1 MKSAVDSDGSPGTK
15 QLSTHHKGAS
25 EDSRIDVSML
35 TGVCLIW
42 LDNHMDANYDDYQ
55 NTITQLRCVVDDIQI
70 FKDSEQCVQFLRNMN
85 EKTVYMVISSAF
97 AQDIVP
103 RVHSIHHVHS
113 ILIICDGRQHYEHW
127 AKAWFKI
134 KGVLTEIQPI
144 CEAIQQLAQELNKNT
159 IPADIMNTD
168 SSLVEKIP
176 HKSNLAFLYGKI
188 LKKILLTIYY
198 DKQDFDKFIQYC
210 GKVFANN
217 ERELIQVDAF
227 RQGYHN
233 HTPIYWFTSQPFLYK
248 IVNRALCTM
257 DVDVIIKLS
266 FFISDLHRQ
275 IEKLHKEQF
284 GNWNSDQS
292 FMVYAGKKMAKD
304 FFEKSITKKDKLL
317 RFKTFLSTTKNLN
330 LAQMFI
336 DTLRQDS
343 DSVGVLFVIK
353 IDPTQS
359 ITSFASTVDCA
370 YSEEDKDEDKILFST
385 HSVFRIE
392 NILHKDKSFYEVEL
406 SSIDNSISPQLD
418 DQIREVTSPHETGW
432 AQLAAVLMKMG
443 ELQKAQQVYKIL
455 LEQEIHEDAKGLIY
469 NQLGIIKAG
478 LEEYSNAIDFYE
490 RSIKIEERLTPA
502 NHGNLTESY
511 NNIANVYDNIGD
523 YSRALSYLEKAL
535 TVQQQSLP
543 PTHPNLVRSYNSI
556 GATYLNTN
564 TYLKAFSYFE
574 KALAI
579 QQQTLPPNHLEFAST
594 YDNIGQVHKGI
605 RTYSKAHSFFER
617 AVNIAKQSLPSNH
630 PDLQKY
636 QKHLE
641 DIKETL

>member
-42 LDNHMDANYDDYQ
+42 LDNHMDANYNDYQ

-70 FKDSEQCVQFLRNMN
+70 FKDSEQCLQFLRNMN

-188 LKKILLTIYY
+188 LEKILLTIYY

-210 GKVFANN
+210 RKVFANN
-217 ERELIQVDAF
+217 ERELIRVAAF
-227 RQGYHN
+227 EQRYHN
-233 HTPIYWFTSQPFLYK
+233 HTPMYWFTSQPFLYAM
-248 IVNRALCTM
+248 VNRALRTM
-257 DVDVIIKLS
+257 DVNVIIKLS
-266 FFISDLHRQ
+266 FFISDLLRQ
-275 IEKLHKEQF
+275 IDQLHKEQF
-284 GNWNSDQS
+284 GSCSSNQS
-292 FMVYAGKKMAKD
+292 FTIYKGQMIDKK
-304 FFEKSITKKDKLL
+304 FFEKIAESNGNLL
-317 RFKTFLSTTKNLN
+317 QFDTFLSTTKCRDIAL
-330 LAQMFI
+330 LFV
-336 DTLRQDS
+336 DTDS
-343 DSVGVLFVIK
+343 RNPDLFSVLFVIK
-353 IDPTQS
+353 VDPNQS
-359 ITSFASTVDCA
+359 ITSFASTVDCG
-370 YSEEDKDEDKILFST
+370 YCGESEDEILFST
-385 HSVFRIE
+385 HSIFRVE
-392 NILHKDKSFYEVEL
+392 NILHKDNSFYQVEL
-406 SSIDNSISPQLD
+406 SLIDNSISPQLD

-478 LEEYSNAIDFYE
+478 LGEYSNAIDFYE